1 MEHTFVIP
9 AYGRAAHLEGLLH
22 SLQAQ
27 TQTGSRIILTTSTPS
42 PFLEDVAQR
51 FGIALSVNP
60 LRIDIGTD
68 WNFALDAAT
77 TPLVTIAHQD
87 DRYEPGYLAAL
98 SAALGRHSR
107 AVLAF
112 CDYREHTPQGAR
124 PENLNLRIKRLLCRR
139 GFGRSDTLST
149 PREKIRLLSLGNP
162 ICCPTVM
169 LNRALLPQFRF
180 AGGLQTNLDWMAWL
194 TLARREGDF
203 VYVREQLISKGVH
216 AASETTATIAS
227 RARSREDRLLF
238 DQFWPWP
245 VAPALAA
252 IYRFGYRAN
261 RVEELKPDQ
270 D

>member
-1 MEHTFVIP
+1 
-9 AYGRAAHLEGLLH
+9 
-22 SLQAQ
+22 
-27 TQTGSRIILTTSTPS
+27 
-42 PFLEDVAQR
+42 
-51 FGIALSVNP
+51 
-60 LRIDIGTD
+60 
-68 WNFALDAAT
+68 
-77 TPLVTIAHQD
+77 
-87 DRYEPGYLAAL
+87 
-98 SAALGRHSR
+98 
-107 AVLAF
+107 
-112 CDYREHTPQGAR
+112 
-124 PENLNLRIKRLLCRR
+124 
-139 GFGRSDTLST
+139 
-149 PREKIRLLSLGNP
+149 
-162 ICCPTVM
+162 M